1 MPPHATLLF
10 LTQAE
15 SAREIGRPSE
25 PVLVGS
31 KLRAPSHR
39 PGMVERTALLAQL
52 SSHHGPVLVVAP
64 PGFGKST
71 LLAGWDQHDE
81 RPFAW
86 LSLDAGDNDPIVL
99 WSYLTEAVRA
109 IAPRF
114 ATKVDAA
121 FRVPGTD
128 LLKGVVPELLNELG
142 AIEAQIV
149 LVLDD
154 YQWITDPT
162 CQRSVELLLERLP
175 SNVALV
181 ISTRADPPFPLGR
194 IRAGGELL
202 ELRASEL
209 TFTRPETERFLNEEM
224 GLRLSEVALTALQDR
239 TEGWPAGLYLA
250 YLSMRDATDPEDFVA
265 EFRGSSRH
273 VVDYLTEVVMDTLD
287 GRVRDFLL
295 ETSIL
300 ERMSGPLCD
309 AVTGRED
316 STDLLAELERANHFL
331 LPLDDRREWYRYH
344 RLFADLLHDEL
355 RRRAPDRVSELHN
368 RASQWLAS
376 AGHVGPAIRHAIA
389 GGEIEVASQ
398 LVAEH
403 YLMTIEW
410 GGFAT
415 VAGWLESFPREAVA
429 VDARLSIVEAWV
441 MSFLNRR
448 DEAELALQNAVNAN
462 YDGPLPDMA
471 SSIEASA
478 VLLRAGFPWG
488 DVGRMLVAA
497 RRAFELEGRHDS
509 MWSVTVHVQ
518 LGWALVL
525 SGDFEA
531 ARPYLLHAARVA
543 PVSGQWLNAFG
554 AVCSLASVCL
564 EAHELDEA
572 ERWAREGLQ
581 VAEDHGLSETA
592 PGGWAY
598 STLGDVL
605 ARDGRMDEAD
615 RLLSKGVDRLRSGAQ
630 PLLLIQALLG
640 LARVR
645 KALGASGDARAILAE
660 ARAMIHDCVDPGIL
674 ADRLEEISSTLL
686 TSRRSPGSYSLTHRE
701 IEVLHLLEKG
711 LSKREIANTLFLSYN
726 TIHSHT
732 RSIYRKLEA
741 SSRAEA
747 IAGAREQGFL

>member
-1 MPPHATLLF
+1 
-10 LTQAE
+10 
-15 SAREIGRPSE
+15 
-25 PVLVGS
+25 VLVGS
-31 KLRAPSHR
+31 KLSAPRQR
-39 PGMVERTALLAQL
+39 PGMVDRTALLARL
-52 SSHHGPVLVVAP
+52 SNQPGPVLVVAP
-64 PGFGKST
+64 PGFGKTT
-71 LLAGWDQHDE
+71 LLAEWDHRDD

-86 LSLDAGDNDPIVL
+86 LSLDDGDNDPIVF
-99 WSYLTEAVRA
+99 WGYVTESIRA

-114 ATKVDAA
+114 GRSVEPAL
-121 FRVPGTD
+121 RIPGTD
-128 LLKGVVPELLNELG
+128 LVQGIVPQLLNELG
-142 AIEAQIV
+142 AIETRIV

-154 YQWITDPT
+154 YQSITNPT
-162 CQRSVELLLERLP
+162 CHRSIELLLERRP
-175 SNVALV
+175 SNVAIV
-181 ISTRADPPFPLGR
+181 IATRADPPVPLGR
-194 IRAGGELL
+194 LRAGGELL

-209 TFTRPETERFLNEEM
+209 GFTQPETERFLNEEM
-224 GLRLSEVALTALQDR
+224 GLHLSETALTRLQER

-250 YLSMRDATDPEDFVA
+250 YLSMRDAPDPEGFVA
-265 EFRGSSRH
+265 EFSGSSRH
-273 VVDYLTEVVMDTLD
+273 VVDYLTEVVMDTVEE
-287 GRVRDFLL
+287 RVRDFLL

-300 ERMSGPLCD
+300 ERMSGPLCE

-331 LPLDDRREWYRYH
+331 IPLDDRREWYRYH

-355 RRRAPDRVSELHN
+355 RRRAPARVSELHE
-368 RASQWLAS
+368 RASRWLAS
-376 AGHVGPAIRHAIA
+376 AGHVGSAIRHAVA
-389 GGEIEVASQ
+389 GGELEIASG

-429 VDARLSIVEAWV
+429 GDARLSIVEAWV
-441 MSFLNRR
+441 MSLLNRR
-448 DEAELALQNAVNAN
+448 DEAELALQNAANAD
-462 YDGPLPDMA
+462 YEGPLPDMA
-471 SSIEASA
+471 SSVEASA

-525 SGDFEA
+525 SGDFEG

-543 PVSGQWLNAFG
+543 PVTGQWLNAFG
-554 AVCSLASVCL
+554 ALCLLSSVCL
-564 EAHELDEA
+564 EADELDEA
-572 ERWAREGLQ
+572 ERWAREALDA
-581 VAEDHGLSETA
+581 AEDHRLSETA

-605 ARDGRMDEAD
+605 AREGRTVEAE
-615 RLLSKGVDRLRSGAQ
+615 RLLTKGVDQLRSGAQ

-645 KALGASGDARAILAE
+645 RTLGASGDARTILAE
-660 ARAMIHDCVDPGIL
+660 ARAMILDCVDPGIL
-674 ADRLEEISSTLL
+674 TERHEEISNMLL
-686 TSRRSPGSYSLTHRE
+686 VSRRSSGSDNLTDRE

-711 LSKREIANTLFLSYN
+711 LSKREIASSLFLSYN

-741 SSRAEA
+741 SSREEA
-747 IAGAREQGFL
+747 IAEAREQGFL

>member
-1 MPPHATLLF
+1 MPLCLG
-10 LTQAE
+10 E
-15 SAREIGRPSE
+15 
-25 PVLVGS
+25 
-31 KLRAPSHR
+31 
-39 PGMVERTALLAQL
+39 L
-52 SSHHGPVLVVAP
+52 SSHRGPVLFVAP

-71 LLAGWDQHDE
+71 LLAEWGQHDD

-114 ATKVDAA
+114 AAKVEPA

-128 LLKGVVPELLNELG
+128 LLEGIVPQLLNELG
-142 AIEAQIV
+142 AIDAQIV

-154 YQWITDPT
+154 YQSITDPT
-162 CQRSVELLLERLP
+162 CHGSVELLLERRP
-175 SNVALV
+175 SNVTLV
-181 ISTRADPPFPLGR
+181 IATRADPPFPLGR
-194 IRAGGELL
+194 LRAGGELL

-209 TFTRPETERFLNEEM
+209 TFTRRETERFLNDEM
-224 GLRLSEVALTALQDR
+224 GLHLSDAALTALQER

-250 YLSMRDATDPEDFVA
+250 FLSMRDATDPEGFVA
-265 EFRGSSRH
+265 DFRGSSRH
-273 VVDYLTEVVMDTLD
+273 VVDYLTEVVLDTLD
-287 GRVRDFLL
+287 GRLRDFLL

-316 STDLLAELERANHFL
+316 STDVLAELERANHFL
-331 LPLDDRREWYRYH
+331 IPLDDRREWYRYH

-355 RRRAPDRVSELHN
+355 RRRAPDRLPELHQ

-376 AGHVGPAIRHAIA
+376 AGHVGSAILHAIA
-389 GGEIEVASQ
+389 GGELEVASR
-398 LVAEH
+398 LVSEH

-410 GGFAT
+410 GGFGT
-415 VAGWLESFPREAVA
+415 VAGWLESFPREAV
-429 VDARLSIVEAWV
+429 VGDARLSIVEAWV

-448 DEAELALQNAVNAN
+448 DEAELALRNAAN
-462 YDGPLPDMA
+462 SNYEGPLPDMA
-471 SSIEASA
+471 SSVEASA

-543 PVSGQWLNAFG
+543 PVTGQWLNAFG
-554 AVCSLASVCL
+554 AVCLLSSVCL
-564 EAHELDEA
+564 QADELDEA
-572 ERWAREGLQ
+572 ERWAREALD

-605 ARDGRMDEAD
+605 ARDGRTVEGE
-615 RLLSKGVDRLRSGAQ
+615 RLLSKGVDQLRSGAQ

-640 LARVR
+640 LAPVR
-645 KALGASGDARAILAE
+645 RALGASGDARAILAE
-660 ARAMIHDCVDPGIL
+660 ARAMILDCVDPGIL
-674 ADRLEEISSTLL
+674 AERLEEISSMLL
-686 TSRRSPGSYSLTHRE
+686 VSRRILGLGQPHPPRDRSTASAGEGALETGDRKHPLPLVQHDPLPHQVDLPEARGILACGSHRGSEGTGTPLGTPAAEISPG
-701 IEVLHLLEKG
+701 
-711 LSKREIANTLFLSYN
+711 
-726 TIHSHT
+726 
-732 RSIYRKLEA
+732 
-741 SSRAEA
+741 
-747 IAGAREQGFL
+747 

>member
-1 MPPHATLLF
+1 M
-10 LTQAE
+10 
-15 SAREIGRPSE
+15 REIGRPIE

-31 KLRAPSHR
+31 KLHAPRQR
-39 PGMVERTALLAQL
+39 PGTVDRTALLSQL
-52 SSHHGPVLVVAP
+52 NSHPGPVLVIAP

-71 LLAGWDQHDE
+71 LLAEWDQEDE

-86 LSLDAGDNDPIVL
+86 LTLDAGDNDPIVF
-99 WSYLTEAVRA
+99 WSNVTEAVR
-109 IAPRF
+109 IIDPRF
-114 ATKVDAA
+114 ATDLESV

-128 LLKGVVPELLNELG
+128 LLKGVVPQLLNELG
-142 AIEAQIV
+142 TIEAQIV

-154 YQWITDPT
+154 YQSITDPA
-162 CQRSVELLLERLP
+162 CHRSVELLIERRS

-194 IRAGGELL
+194 MRAGGELL

-209 TFTRPETERFLNEEM
+209 TFSRQETERFLNEEM
-224 GLRLSEVALTALQDR
+224 GLHLSDKALTALQER

-250 YLSMRDATDPEDFVA
+250 YLSMRDATDPEGFVA
-265 EFRGSSRH
+265 DFRGSSRH
-273 VVDYLTEVVMDTLD
+273 VVDYLTEVVLDTLD

-309 AVTGRED
+309 AVTERED
-316 STDLLAELERANHFL
+316 SAELLAELERANHFL
-331 LPLDDRREWYRYH
+331 IPLDDRREWYRYH

-355 RRRAPDRVSELHN
+355 RRRAPDRLPELHQ
-368 RASQWLAS
+368 RASEWLAS
-376 AGHVGPAIRHAIA
+376 AGHVGSAIRHAIA
-389 GGEIEVASQ
+389 GAELEVASR

-410 GGFAT
+410 GGFGT

-429 VDARLSIVEAWV
+429 GDARLSIVEAWV

-448 DEAELALQNAVNAN
+448 DEAELALQNAANAN
-462 YDGPLPDMA
+462 YEGPLPDMA
-471 SSIEASA
+471 SSVEASA

-497 RRAFELEGRHDS
+497 RRAFELEGRPDS

-543 PVSGQWLNAFG
+543 PITGQWLNAFG
-554 AVCSLASVCL
+554 AACLLASVCL

-581 VAEDHGLSETA
+581 VAEAHGLSETA

-605 ARDGRMDEAD
+605 ARDGRTDEAD

-645 KALGASGDARAILAE
+645 KALGASRDALAILAE
-660 ARAMIHDCVDPGIL
+660 ARAMILDCVDPGIL
-674 ADRLEEISSTLL
+674 TDRLEEISTVLL
-686 TSRRSPGSYSLTHRE
+686 ASRRSSGSDNLTDRE
-701 IEVLHLLEKG
+701 MEVLHLLEKE
-711 LSKREIANTLFLSYN
+711 LSKREIASTLFLSYN

-747 IAGAREQGFL
+747 IARAREQGLL

>member
-1 MPPHATLLF
+1 M
-10 LTQAE
+10 
-15 SAREIGRPSE
+15 
-25 PVLVGS
+25 
-31 KLRAPSHR
+31 
-39 PGMVERTALLAQL
+39 
-52 SSHHGPVLVVAP
+52 
-64 PGFGKST
+64 
-71 LLAGWDQHDE
+71 
-81 RPFAW
+81 
-86 LSLDAGDNDPIVL
+86 
-99 WSYLTEAVRA
+99 
-109 IAPRF
+109 
-114 ATKVDAA
+114 
-121 FRVPGTD
+121 
-128 LLKGVVPELLNELG
+128 
-142 AIEAQIV
+142 
-149 LVLDD
+149 
-154 YQWITDPT
+154 
-162 CQRSVELLLERLP
+162 
-175 SNVALV
+175 
-181 ISTRADPPFPLGR
+181 
-194 IRAGGELL
+194 
-202 ELRASEL
+202 
-209 TFTRPETERFLNEEM
+209 
-224 GLRLSEVALTALQDR
+224 
-239 TEGWPAGLYLA
+239 
-250 YLSMRDATDPEDFVA
+250 
-265 EFRGSSRH
+265 
-273 VVDYLTEVVMDTLD
+273 
-287 GRVRDFLL
+287 
-295 ETSIL
+295 
-300 ERMSGPLCD
+300 
-309 AVTGRED
+309 
-316 STDLLAELERANHFL
+316 
-331 LPLDDRREWYRYH
+331 
-344 RLFADLLHDEL
+344 
-355 RRRAPDRVSELHN
+355 
-368 RASQWLAS
+368 
-376 AGHVGPAIRHAIA
+376 
-389 GGEIEVASQ
+389 
-398 LVAEH
+398 
-403 YLMTIEW
+403 
-410 GGFAT
+410 
-415 VAGWLESFPREAVA
+415 
-429 VDARLSIVEAWV
+429 
-441 MSFLNRR
+441 
-448 DEAELALQNAVNAN
+448 NAN

-645 KALGASGDARAILAE
+645 KVLGASGDARAILAE

-686 TSRRSPGSYSLTHRE
+686 ASRRSPGSDSLTRRE